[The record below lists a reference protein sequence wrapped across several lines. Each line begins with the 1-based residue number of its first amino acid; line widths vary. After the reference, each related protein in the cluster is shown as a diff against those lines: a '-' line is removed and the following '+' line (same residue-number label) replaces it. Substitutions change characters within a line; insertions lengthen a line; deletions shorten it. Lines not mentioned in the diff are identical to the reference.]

1 MPSFRSARSQA
12 RHQAG
17 EASAIGTAKPAAG
30 ATEIHSLGTQRTY
43 AVSLS
48 LLGEWARA
56 QRLGTALRALPE
68 DIVARWLDERAE
80 SVGQKA
86 LDNDRQAIRKALGYD
101 FPRLRSN
108 HVAERSL
115 ATESRA
121 YTAPQIARIA
131 ASQTPR
137 NAFATRL
144 AAAAGLRA
152 QELLTLRRAEER
164 PATGQRD
171 WSDTRFLG
179 LDGVR
184 YTVVGKG
191 GLIREVML
199 PEALAAELEQTRR
212 DCPKSV
218 RDREIN
224 YLSHYDVA
232 GGLAWSKSFSEAS
245 QRALGYSVGAHGLRH
260 GYAQNRLDHLQ
271 QRGLR
276 YAAALGIVSQE
287 LGHFRPDITEVY
299 LR

>member
-1 MPSFRSARSQA
+1 MRCCTRRWPPCRPRRKRSPGIARRSPRYA
-12 RHQAG
+12 
-17 EASAIGTAKPAAG
+17 P
-30 ATEIHSLGTQRTY
+30 IHSLGTQRTY

-48 LLGEWARA
+48 LLGDWART

-68 DIVARWLDERAE
+68 DAVARWLDERAE
-80 SVGQKA
+80 CVGQKA
-86 LDNDRQAIRKALGYD
+86 LDNDRQAIKKALGFD

-108 HVAERSL
+108 FIAARSL
-115 ATESRA
+115 ATEPRA
-121 YTAPQIARIA
+121 YTAAQIARIA

-179 LDGVR
+179 LEGVR
-184 YTVVGKG
+184 YTVDGKG

-199 PEALAAELEQTRR
+199 PQALADELEQTRR
-212 DCPKSV
+212 DRPKTV
-218 RDREIN
+218 RDRDIN
-224 YLSHYDVA
+224 YSTHYDVT
-232 GGLAWSKSFSEAS
+232 GGNRWSKSFSEAS
-245 QRALGYSVGAHGLRH
+245 VRALGYSLGAHGVRH
-260 GYAQNRLDHLQ
+260 AYAQDRLNQLQ
-271 QRGLR
+271 QRGLT
-276 YAAALGIVSQE
+276 YTAALRIVSQE
-287 LGHFRPDITEVY
+287 MGHFRPDITEVY